1 MLKRC
6 LEATEASPA
15 ELGLATF
22 QSLIR
27 LGNER
32 DLLKSDWNARNIYRQ
47 ARTDS
52 SHACDVSKAE
62 AVLGIAP
69 QFLNEAKVLLGKL
82 QCRGI

>member
-47 ARTDS
+47 ARTE